1 MIGEGLPRLWRP
13 VLFIAGAL
21 GSGVVLAACGGNAEP
36 TIFTPVPSPTVTAV
50 PPTPETVRVANAPT
64 PTLILAP
71 TRGPTT
77 PTPGPSPTNPLA
89 PTSSPAPATLTA
101 TYVPTLAGLSVE
113 YFTTDT
119 GVVKPG
125 ENVTLYWS
133 TRGADRVR
141 IYRVDAEGE
150 RIWRWDVSTSGKI
163 TVGTRTGDRDVA
175 RFLLVAEGADT
186 DVEQPLLIPL
196 QCPEVW
202 FFDPA
207 PEACPAGPPEV
218 STEAEQT
225 FEHGRM
231 IWVETQDRIYAVFED
246 DNAPHWA
253 QFPDNFEEGDL
264 ERDDSLVPPPGL
276 IQPIRGF
283 GLVWRT
289 NPRVRDRLGWATTPE
304 VSFEGMYQ
312 SDSAEA
318 SVATFY
324 LRTRDGGILALDSLN
339 DEWQTLP
346 PGPSGD
352 GTAP

>member
-1 MIGEGLPRLWRP
+1 MMSERWPWWWPALIL
-13 VLFIAGAL
+13 AGAL
-21 GSGVVLAACGGNAEP
+21 GSGIVLVACGGNAEP
-36 TIFTPVPSPTVTAV
+36 TLYTPMPSTTATLV
-50 PPTPETVRVANAPT
+50 PTPIATRSADVPT
-64 PTLILAP
+64 PTPILEP
-71 TRGPTT
+71 TRPPTT

-89 PTSSPAPATLTA
+89 PTLSPAPATLTA
-101 TYVPTLAGLSVE
+101 THAPTLSRLSVE

-125 ENVTLYWS
+125 ENVTLYWG

-150 RIWRWDVSTSGKI
+150 RIWRWDVNTSGKI
-163 TVGTRTGDRDVA
+163 TVGTRTSDRDVA
-175 RFLLVAEGADT
+175 RFVLVAEGADT
-186 DVEQPLLIPL
+186 NVEQPLLIPL

-207 PEACPAGPPEV
+207 PEACPAGPSQV
-218 STEAEQT
+218 STEVEQT

-231 IWVETQDRIYAVFED
+231 IWVESQARIYVVFED
-246 DNAPHWA
+246 DRTPRWA
-253 QFPDNFEEGDL
+253 QFPDNFKEGDP
-264 ERDDSLVPPPGL
+264 ERDDSLVPPPDL
-276 IQPIRGF
+276 LQPVRGF

-318 SVATFY
+318 SVATLY
-324 LRTRDGGILALDSLN
+324 LRTRDGGILALNSL
-339 DEWQTLP
+339 DDVWQALP
-346 PGPSGD
+346 PGVSGD
-352 GTAP
+352 DASP